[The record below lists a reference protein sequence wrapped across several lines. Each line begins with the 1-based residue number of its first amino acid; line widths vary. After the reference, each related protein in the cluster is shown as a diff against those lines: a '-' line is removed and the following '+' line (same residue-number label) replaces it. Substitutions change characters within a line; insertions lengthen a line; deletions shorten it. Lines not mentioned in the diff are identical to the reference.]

1 MLEEIKSWKPLDKME
16 SITEEELIH
25 RVIVAHSVRMPHYEL
40 TLIPYVGVQGEKV
53 EYSSKELIA
62 LCPVTFLPD
71 IYEVSFT
78 YIPRKVVPELKSLKL
93 YLTDYLT
100 LPISHEH
107 LASRLYLDFLT
118 QVVPVKLKV
127 LLKVNIRGGITTTI
141 EIGEI

>member
-16 SITEEELIH
+16 SITEEELTH
-25 RVIVAHSVRMPHYEL
+25 RVIVAHSVKMPNYTL
-40 TLIPYVGVQGEKV
+40 TPIPYVGVQGEKV

-62 LCPVTFLPD
+62 LCPVTLLPD
-71 IYEVSFT
+71 VYEVSFI
-78 YIPRKVVPELKSLKL
+78 YIPRQVIPELKSLKL

-118 QVVPVKLKV
+118 QVMPVKLKV